1 MKLTIYPSDKG
12 DCLLLRGADDR
23 LMLIDG
29 GMSSSYKAHVA
40 NELGKLAL
48 PPHKED
54 LDVVYVSHIDE
65 DHISGVLRLLD
76 DEVLWIEHEYQLAT
90 DNPDHEEPERLR
102 PPKVKNI
109 WHNAFRAQ
117 VEKNAGAIEEMLAA
131 SAAILSG
138 VDATVLANS
147 SDVERD
153 VARVRALASEQA
165 ALVTGVRQAVQVSN
179 RISAGQLNIKL
190 NAPAKRKLMML
201 RKPPAKP
208 KPFKLGGMNIHII
221 GPTEESLEKL
231 RKFWDDWL
239 RDNTKALKEVKEQ
252 AEKDAK
258 RFEEFGASGDVLAP
272 KVRQA
277 EGLVSL
283 LPLSEPDPDE
293 LGKPKSVTPP
303 NIASLMLLVEEKGK
317 TLLLT
322 GDGRHE
328 EITEG
333 LKRIGKLKEGGG
345 LHVNVL
351 KVQHHG
357 SENNISKTFCRT
369 VTADHYLFCGLNGG
383 NDSNPDVEVVK
394 AVAESRLSPDPALR
408 SANPEAGGPFTFH
421 FSGNV
426 ATAKGDDKAHMKKVV
441 TAVNKLVKQSGGRM
455 SARYLKPPSLDLDI

>member
-1 MKLTIYPSDKG
+1 MKLKIYPSDKG
-12 DCLLLRGADDR
+12 DCLLLRGADNR

-29 GMSSSYKAHVA
+29 GMSNSYKAHVA
-40 NELGKLAL
+40 NELGKLRL
-48 PPHKED
+48 QEKEER
-54 LDVVYVSHIDE
+54 LDVVYISHIDE
-65 DHISGVLRLLD
+65 DHISGVLQLLN
-76 DEVLWIEHEYQLAT
+76 DEVLWIEHKYQLAHN
-90 DNPDHEEPERLR
+90 NPDHKQPERLR
-102 PPKVKNI
+102 PPRVRNI
-109 WHNAFRAQ
+109 WHNAFQAQ
-117 VEKNAGAIEEMLAA
+117 VEENAGAIEEMLAA

-190 NAPAKRKLMML
+190 NAPARRKLMML
-201 RKPPAKP
+201 RKPPARP
-208 KPFKLGGMNIHII
+208 KPFKLGGMDIHII

-231 RKFWDDWL
+231 RKFWNDWL
-239 RDNTKALKEVKEQ
+239 TKNMKAMKEVKEQ

-258 RFEEFGASGDVLAP
+258 RFEEFGASSDVLAP

-277 EGLVSL
+277 GELVNL
-283 LPLSEPDPDE
+283 LTLSEPDPGE
-293 LGKPKSVTPP
+293 LGRPKSVTPP

-333 LKRIGKLKEGGG
+333 LKRVGKLKEGGG

-357 SENNISKTFCRT
+357 SENNISKEFCRT

-383 NDSNPDVEVVK
+383 NDGNPNVEVVK
-394 AVAESRLSPDPALR
+394 AVAESRLSPDTDLR
-408 SANPEAGGPFTFH
+408 SANPQAGDPFTFH

-426 ATAKGDDKAHMKKVV
+426 ATALGNDKTHMKQVA
-441 TAVNKLVKQSGGRM
+441 TAVNKLVKQGGGQM
-455 SARYLKPPSLDLDI
+455 SVRYLELPSLDLDI